1 MTCTELYFLPRQR
14 RTDGTVQTDNEPKQ
28 TAKATQDTLKAK
40 KWDVLER
47 QSISK
52 EEIQHW
58 VISIVLDFKKSLTAK
73 DFIQVF
79 KKQSLHSDTIY
90 TLN

>member
-1 MTCTELYFLPRQR
+1 M
-14 RTDGTVQTDNEPKQ
+14 DNEPKQ
-28 TAKATQDTLKAK
+28 TAKATQDILKAK

-58 VISIVLDFKKSLTAK
+58 FSMSSRL
-73 DFIQVF
+73 
-79 KKQSLHSDTIY
+79 
-90 TLN
+90 